1 MMKILRIQSWSYS
14 FFHYV
19 VLCCLRCHFM
29 QLALTIFLPEVLR
42 AIAGFRISLV
52 VLFARKRKLLSS
64 DFSLVI
70 SAVPSLFWPFEE
82 GQRQRDYG
90 DLGGFVQGAAR
101 RKHLPCSD
109 HSRPLRRGIGLHA
122 DAQGGAGARSLFP
135 QKPLSFIFFTPLQW
149 KLSGFA

>member
-1 MMKILRIQSWSYS
+1 
-14 FFHYV
+14 
-19 VLCCLRCHFM
+19 M

-52 VLFARKRKLLSS
+52 VLFAWKRKLLSS

-122 DAQGGAGARSLFP
+122 DAQGGAGARDHYFHKNLCLPSSSRLSSGNCP
-135 QKPLSFIFFTPLQW
+135 GLHNSDSCTHLLNQKEKAQKNLTFFW
-149 KLSGFA
+149 DK